1 MGRKDISVHDKYLR
15 EENGNVNGKKV
26 VAVNSRSSSSSWIR
40 EENKEFL
47 LEEKQ
52 EVPVSSGRSSL
63 ITRKQQQQQQQAT
76 LPHSHL
82 HGPVEKAQRPNIFS
96 KIFGSLFAL
105 SANSPATTGAS
116 TGTSFWENFKTM
128 FNQAQASIFPPNLD
142 FRRSDEAV
150 GHGGGTGTGEKMK
163 EGAAKS
169 VEQGKATVE
178 NSARTAA
185 RIVYDAVHML
195 DDEMKWK
202 PLPPMPKPDSHIE
215 FAWAITW
222 SVIGKLPYRVKTT
235 LVGFWNG
242 WLYFT
247 SGQRDRGPDDPA
259 PKKVICR
266 YLENQTEIELM
277 TEISVSSL
285 LG

>member
-1 MGRKDISVHDKYLR
+1 MTSYIAH
-15 EENGNVNGKKV
+15 
-26 VAVNSRSSSSSWIR
+26 A
-40 EENKEFL
+40 
-47 LEEKQ
+47 
-52 EVPVSSGRSSL
+52 
-63 ITRKQQQQQQQAT
+63 QQ
-76 LPHSHL
+76 
-82 HGPVEKAQRPNIFS
+82 GPVEKAQRPNIFS

-185 RIVYDAVHML
+185 RVASETVQNMKEKVKRTLSDHKTGKETR
-195 DDEMKWK
+195 DE
-202 PLPPMPKPDSHIE
+202 L
-215 FAWAITW
+215 
-222 SVIGKLPYRVKTT
+222 
-235 LVGFWNG
+235 
-242 WLYFT
+242 
-247 SGQRDRGPDDPA
+247 
-259 PKKVICR
+259 
-266 YLENQTEIELM
+266 
-277 TEISVSSL
+277 
-285 LG
+285 